1 VGFGSEIHAKSD
13 EDPDPFKFVESEDL
27 VRFGLIPELIGRL
40 PVITHVGH
48 LDSDALVRI
57 LTEPKNS
64 LVRQYQRLF
73 EMDGVTLTFE
83 ESALRAIADKAM
95 ARETGARGLRSIVE
109 DVLLPVM
116 YSVPDDEET
125 GEVVITGAAVRGEEE
140 PTLYTHD
147 EAEERG
153 QESA

>member
-1 VGFGSEIHAKSD
+1 
-13 EDPDPFKFVESEDL
+13 
-27 VRFGLIPELIGRL
+27 
-40 PVITHVGH
+40 
-48 LDSDALVRI
+48 
-57 LTEPKNS
+57 
-64 LVRQYQRLF
+64 
-73 EMDGVTLTFE
+73 
-83 ESALRAIADKAM
+83 M